1 MQFTGA
7 TVDKLL
13 EQVKPQA
20 ESRIKSRLVLEAVA
34 AAENITVSEDDYK
47 EELKSM
53 AEAYQIDEEK
63 IADMVGE
70 EGKKQIEKDII
81 IKKAL
86 EFVADNAVEK

>member
-1 MQFTGA
+1 
-7 TVDKLL
+7 
-13 EQVKPQA
+13 VKPQA

-47 EELKSM
+47 AELKTM
-53 AEAYQIDEEK
+53 AEAYAIEEDK

-70 EGKKQIEKDII
+70 EGKKQIEKDILV
-81 IKKAL
+81 KKAL